1 MAKNQGLYLQRDT
14 HRPSA
19 SSCPHH
25 HPGWARR
32 NQVPTLTWWH
42 LPGVGEQ
49 RAIRNL
55 TWQGLVGW
63 TKVSL
68 SSHTHH
74 IEATRNQ
81 PPRHEACTG
90 SDQTTQAWGLG
101 LPRASVTSEKVGLS
115 PEPTAQ
121 LSWLGLAQEGLR
133 RQGIVQRVGGT
144 GQRELGA

>member
-1 MAKNQGLYLQRDT
+1 MVGYQKPGPAGVSGMDQGL
-14 HRPSA
+14 P
-19 SSCPHH
+19 
-25 HPGWARR
+25 
-32 NQVPTLTWWH
+32 VF
-42 LPGVGEQ
+42 
-49 RAIRNL
+49 
-55 TWQGLVGW
+55 
-63 TKVSL
+63 K
-68 SSHTHH
+68 HTHH

-121 LSWLGLAQEGLR
+121 LSWLELAQEGLR
-133 RQGIVQRVGGT
+133 GEGIVQRVGGT